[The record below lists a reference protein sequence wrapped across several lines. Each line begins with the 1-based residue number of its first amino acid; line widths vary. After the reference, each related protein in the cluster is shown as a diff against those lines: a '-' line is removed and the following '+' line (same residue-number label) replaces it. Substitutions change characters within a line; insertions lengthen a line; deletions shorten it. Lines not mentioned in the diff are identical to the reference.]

1 MKLKVVLVSNLRVG
15 PGVEPTWLK
24 LGLTMSRPLL
34 LFMPLHA
41 MYVGGCYMLK
51 QHTWRAE
58 AGVVDGSLSG
68 RPSLTS
74 RLRTADEA

>member
-1 MKLKVVLVSNLRVG
+1 
-15 PGVEPTWLK
+15 
-24 LGLTMSRPLL
+24 MSRPLL
-34 LFMPLHA
+34 LLMPLHA

>member
-1 MKLKVVLVSNLRVG
+1 
-15 PGVEPTWLK
+15 
-24 LGLTMSRPLL
+24 MSRPLL
-34 LFMPLHA
+34 LLVRLHA

-58 AGVVDGSLSG
+58 AGVVDGNLSG
-68 RPSLTS
+68 WPSLIG